1 MGSIILV
8 NAHLHLHVEALRPLH
23 ALHFAFI
30 CEKAIG
36 EHIIAFLYLP
46 FLSHFLFRLLSLFI
60 VMDCQQHNTPSLPSI
75 DVMLQDAPSL
85 TRKHQNPPLSSAL
98 PYSKGITAYR
108 GQHDAVCKPAV
119 GHRRH
124 VSDFVLSS
132 RPKPEEH
139 IPSLRTPTSRMS
151 LTSSIQNQQH
161 HHHHPDN
168 PPQLGES
175 LPLSQDTPATMM
187 MQSKLRY
194 AADNNAV
201 CAAPILPPPPP
212 GATCTKHQLTNN
224 ESQRMVRPPYYH
236 HGRSRSDM
244 THVYS
249 SSATPSSSSSSTVS
263 DHKTINK
270 YFCSYC
276 RKGFSRPSSLRTHT
290 YSHTGE
296 KPFVCNVE
304 GCHRRFNVHSNLRR
318 HLRTHQSHSDPM
330 NTGTNSSLAVF
341 AVNAEY
347 CTPAW

>member
-1 MGSIILV
+1 
-8 NAHLHLHVEALRPLH
+8 
-23 ALHFAFI
+23 
-30 CEKAIG
+30 
-36 EHIIAFLYLP
+36 
-46 FLSHFLFRLLSLFI
+46 
-60 VMDCQQHNTPSLPSI
+60 MDCQHHNTPSLPSI

-85 TRKHQNPPLSSAL
+85 TP
-98 PYSKGITAYR
+98 YR
-108 GQHDAVCKPAV
+108 GHHDAVCKPAV

-139 IPSLRTPTSRMS
+139 IPSLHTATSRIP
-151 LTSSIQNQQH
+151 LTSSIQSQQH
-161 HHHHPDN
+161 HHHHHPDD
-168 PPQLGES
+168 PPQLGEQ
-175 LPLSQDTPATMM
+175 LPSSQDTPTTMM

-201 CAAPILPPPPP
+201 CAAPALPPPPP
-212 GATCTKHQLTNN
+212 PRATCTKLQLMNN
-224 ESQRMVRPPYYH
+224 ESQRMIRPPYYH

-244 THVYS
+244 THIYS
-249 SSATPSSSSSSTVS
+249 SSATPTASSSSSSSTVS

-318 HLRTHQSHSDPM
+318 HLRTHQPHSDTM
-330 NTGTNSSLAVF
+330 NPGTNSSLAVF